1 MKTLV
6 YLGSNQGDSLN
17 YLLRFNFDKILCV
30 DADPSALNNLKN
42 RYKNVSNLIA
52 INTCLT
58 SDINKKE
65 VNFYFNKNRAT
76 NSILKSNCL
85 ENEKIETIKT
95 SYLPE
100 ILKFYNIENISLY
113 VSDLQGSDLE
123 ILKTIEDFIQNEK
136 IEEIFIETYND
147 LNPFYVD
154 PNNHIKDYIN
164 LLGEKYKIDYMSGD
178 SRLLS
183 DKEQLE
189 FINSVSHGEVDVH
202 WSLKKNNYI
211 YRIF

>member
-6 YLGSNQGDSLN
+6 YFGSNQGDSLN